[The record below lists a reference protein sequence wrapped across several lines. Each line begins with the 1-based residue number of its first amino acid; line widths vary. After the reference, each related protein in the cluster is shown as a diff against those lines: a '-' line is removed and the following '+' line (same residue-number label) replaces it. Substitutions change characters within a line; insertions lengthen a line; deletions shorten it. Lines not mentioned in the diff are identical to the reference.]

1 MKSIIIVILILVVV
15 GIMLKFNSSNQ
26 TEGYS
31 NLSKTN
37 YYGQNDDYSTCYAN
51 KKIYLTS
58 DDSAGHGEASLE
70 KRFGKLHIKLNCNLP
85 YALGGVFHTSYG
97 AYHAFMIN
105 SKTQDTI
112 NLGTLVR
119 HGDRFYKLNTELLGD
134 YRGYDELKVI
144 RKTED
149 FPVVNVLSGSI
160 TKQNCSGGL

>member
-1 MKSIIIVILILVVV
+1 MNSLIIVILILIVV
-15 GIMLKFNSSNQ
+15 GVMLKYNDPSNS

-37 YYGQNDDYSTCYAN
+37 YYGRNDDYSTCYTN

-58 DDSAGHGEASLE
+58 DDTAAHGEVTLE
-70 KRFGKLHIKLNCNLP
+70 KRFGKLYIVLNCNLP

-97 AYHAFMIN
+97 AYHAFLVN

-134 YRGYDELKVI
+134 YRGYDEIKVV

-160 TKQNCSGGL
+160 TKQNCGE

>member
-1 MKSIIIVILILVVV
+1 MKDLIIVILILGVI
-15 GIMLKFNSSNQ
+15 GIMLKYNDSNK

-31 NLSKTN
+31 NLSETN
-37 YYGQNDDYSTCYAN
+37 YYGRNDDYSTCYAN

-58 DDSAGHGEASLE
+58 DDSAGHGEVTLE
-70 KRFGKLHIKLNCNLP
+70 KRFGKLYVTLNCNLP

-97 AYHAFMIN
+97 AYHAYMVN
-105 SKTQDTI
+105 TKTQDTI

-119 HGDRFYKLNTELLGD
+119 HGDRFYKLTTELLGD
-134 YRGYDELKVI
+134 YRGFDLIKVV

-149 FPVVNVLSGSI
+149 FPAVQVLSGSI